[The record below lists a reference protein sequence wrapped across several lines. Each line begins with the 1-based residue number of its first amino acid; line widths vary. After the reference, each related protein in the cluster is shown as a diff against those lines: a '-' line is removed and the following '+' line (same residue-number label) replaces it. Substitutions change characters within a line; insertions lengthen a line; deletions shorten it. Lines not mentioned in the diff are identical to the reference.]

1 MHVDDV
7 GSALRYP
14 ETKVASCSM
23 SCRLPQIDLIA
34 QGADASRE
42 LMCDGFAVALASAE
56 IGGPQVGMLGAVT
69 QHVIDRG
76 EDGGRHGNDRLLVAD
91 ARLEAPI
98 LGTVVAGALA
108 RRCPGTLHQHR
119 LEPGAALLD
128 APRTLLAG
136 ALVEPRHDAGPAQE
150 MAGTGE
156 DAHVRTDLGDDGR
169 RRHLLDAGYAGQ
181 AFDGG
186 AKGRDLRLDALIE
199 LDDPGLD
206 LIE

>member
-1 MHVDDV
+1 MKVAEGPWASNTAQLSDWSEAARRLGRALPMTQHEAECTNGV

-108 RRCPGTLHQHR
+108 RR
-119 LEPGAALLD
+119 
-128 APRTLLAG
+128 
-136 ALVEPRHDAGPAQE
+136 
-150 MAGTGE
+150 
-156 DAHVRTDLGDDGR
+156 
-169 RRHLLDAGYAGQ
+169 
-181 AFDGG
+181 
-186 AKGRDLRLDALIE
+186 
-199 LDDPGLD
+199 
-206 LIE
+206 